1 MSLLR
6 SQGQHLIET
15 LGIGRACARGQV
27 AHLNVSLMCGCK
39 LHLLDRFGH
48 AFAVEPV
55 LENALR
61 LRSAQLRGHVE
72 NVLRALDVD
81 LEEDSLVPG
90 PVLETAGGPLLLFAM
105 PGGHVTGLGGGAR
118 PVTSGMTRHLALSE
132 VNLYQMITG
141 PDFHRLAHLLV
152 RHRVMMLVELDV
164 VIDIDPATP
173 DLDVL
178 IKLFR

>member
-1 MSLLR
+1 
-6 SQGQHLIET
+6 
-15 LGIGRACARGQV
+15 
-27 AHLNVSLMCGCK
+27 
-39 LHLLDRFGH
+39 
-48 AFAVEPV
+48 
-55 LENALR
+55 
-61 LRSAQLRGHVE
+61 
-72 NVLRALDVD
+72 
-81 LEEDSLVPG
+81 
-90 PVLETAGGPLLLFAM
+90 M